1 MKGILTNKPVQVTIL
16 SWIALSTLLGL
27 TISNRGLPFLDR
39 LPIFHGKSGLDVL
52 KSAQLN
58 AAFGLVILG
67 LVLLVTRSR
76 KEKLSVPGRITAN
89 REIKYLLAYLVV
101 AQIAGYTVGRLL
113 GIHPISLHLPGTLFG
128 LYDRVSRFEVMVW
141 SVFNFVVYAALPY
154 LYFRRK
160 GYTNTALNLRSKNP
174 RRDYVLIASVLVVE
188 GIGELGGFSHA
199 LFGLTPHQLVVGGS
213 LAFVAN
219 LFGTGLPVM
228 VFVYALLLPRY
239 IALTGSPITAALLG
253 GCTYALVHFFEG
265 WTDYTSLFGLFTS
278 VGFLI
283 LQYFVPGMIKSAL
296 TIRSGNA
303 WVHLWGYHAIAPH
316 VLLDAPHFVEMFDVK

>member
-16 SWIALSTLLGL
+16 SWIALSTLLGFA
-27 TISNRGLPFLDR
+27 ISNNGLPFLDR

-52 KSAQLN
+52 TSAQLN

-219 LFGTGLPVM
+219 LLARGFPSWCLCMRFCFPGT
-228 VFVYALLLPRY
+228 
-239 IALTGSPITAALLG
+239 
-253 GCTYALVHFFEG
+253 
-265 WTDYTSLFGLFTS
+265 
-278 VGFLI
+278 
-283 LQYFVPGMIKSAL
+283 
-296 TIRSGNA
+296 
-303 WVHLWGYHAIAPH
+303 
-316 VLLDAPHFVEMFDVK
+316 